1 MAVVLTDMHTTYT
14 DVRERVRLDSLVEF
28 ITRRSLGCGDR
39 RVERL
44 VVADTTGRQF
54 EVLTTP
60 DSDPLVGL
68 RSGDRYH
75 ISSLLCA
82 DPDGTAGTV
91 DRECPDCGGPLR
103 PGRVL
108 DTVDPAVADAVAQ
121 LGLDEP
127 FGILDSEAAI
137 QGVRAESTPVD
148 DWIPAGDDVVG
159 LPDCVCR
166 DCGRRVE
173 RRPEDGTPSGG
184 TTGPGPEPRT
194 PEAGSPVRGGS
205 AGTAIVRGAVANG
218 YTPHPAAVDV
228 RTLLSEHCSGAG
240 ARVESPGLFALRC
253 GAATGEHP
261 VTGETER
268 YLSVGLESTVRSG
281 SRERP
286 GLDLVVVLDV
296 SRSMGRAA
304 GRDSRDGAG
313 VAGGTTKLEGA
324 VRGLSALT
332 AQLRD
337 GDRLGVVLCN
347 SRARVAKP
355 LRRAGDTELSA
366 LHRHVRGI
374 EARGGTNIADGLG
387 RAFDLLGQTARRCNR
402 ERRAVVLTDAMA
414 NTGRT
419 DPAALT
425 DTVAD
430 AATRGF
436 HTTVVGVGLDVNAT
450 LARRLRAVRGGQFLL
465 VPPAAVER
473 QIGER
478 FDSLVAPVVYDLTL
492 ELDADGYELE
502 TVHGAES
509 TSHGLVYAGCMFPTV
524 SEGVSRCGPV
534 VLRLRGQGTD
544 PELSVSWTERD
555 GGEQAESVTVGVPDG
570 AGTRTD
576 GEVRT
581 AAVLCQYA
589 RALRRWA
596 RNRHRE
602 VGTVSTDDG
611 HDRHSRRPVPLGRSE
626 QQAERFARLRAHLA
640 ATRPDGDTLEHEIG
654 LLDALCR
661 VGRPPE
667 LRN

>member
-1 MAVVLTDMHTTYT
+1 MAVVFTDMHTTYT
-14 DVRERVRLDSLVEF
+14 DVCERIRLDSLVEF

-44 VVADTTGRQF
+44 VVADAAGRQF

-60 DSDPLVGL
+60 DGNPPVGL

-82 DPDGTAGTV
+82 DPDGTARTV
-91 DRECPDCGGPLR
+91 DRECPDCGGSFR
-103 PGRVL
+103 RGRVL

-127 FGILDSEAAI
+127 FGILDSETAI
-137 QGVRAESTPVD
+137 HDLRVESTPVD
-148 DWIPAGDDVVG
+148 DWTAAGDDVVG

-166 DCGRRVE
+166 DCGRRIE
-173 RRPEDGTPSGG
+173 RQPEDGIASGG
-184 TTGPGPEPRT
+184 TTGTGPAARVPDD
-194 PEAGSPVRGGS
+194 GSLVREGS
-205 AGTAIVRGAVANG
+205 AGTAIVRGAVGNG

-240 ARVESPGLFALRC
+240 ARVGSPGLFTLRC
-253 GAATGEHP
+253 GTATSDHP

-268 YLSVGLESTVRSG
+268 YLSVGLESTLRTG
-281 SRERP
+281 SPERP

-296 SRSMGRAA
+296 SGSMCRAA

-313 VAGGTTKLEGA
+313 EAGATTKLEGA
-324 VRGLSALT
+324 ARGLSALT
-332 AQLRD
+332 ARLRD
-337 GDRLGVVLCN
+337 DDRLGVVLCN

-366 LHRHVRGI
+366 LHRRVRGI
-374 EARGGTNIADGLG
+374 EARGGTDIADGLE

-402 ERRAVVLTDAMA
+402 ERRVVALTDAMA

-430 AATRGF
+430 AATRGV

-465 VPPAAVER
+465 LPPAAVER

-478 FDSLVAPVVYDLTL
+478 FDSLVAPAVYDLTVA
-492 ELDADGYELE
+492 LDTDGCELE
-502 TVHGAES
+502 AVHGAES
-509 TSHGLVYAGCMFPTV
+509 TSHGFVYGGCMFPTV
-524 SEGVSRCGPV
+524 TNGVSRCGPV

-544 PELSVSWTERD
+544 LELSVSWTERD
-555 GGEQAESVTVGVPDG
+555 GRERVESIRVESPDH
-570 AGTRTD
+570 TD
-576 GEVRT
+576 ESVRT
-581 AAVLCQYA
+581 AVALCRYA

-596 RNRHRE
+596 RDRHRE
-602 VGTVSTDDG
+602 ARAGGTGDG
-611 HDRHSRRPVPLGRSE
+611 HDRYTHGPVPIGLSE
-626 QQAERFARLRAHLA
+626 QQAERFARLRADLA
-640 ATRPDGDTLEHEIG
+640 ATRPDSGTLEREIG
-654 LLDALCR
+654 LLDTLCR
-661 VGRPPE
+661 LARPRE